1 MEYPRPNH
9 VRRWDIDVNEFRAW
23 RIQAS
28 PFVRV
33 VEWTSSED
41 PKKQKKQTKKL
52 DKKKTSPE
60 FFFVG
65 GCVPV
70 LKETA

>member
-9 VRRWDIDVNEFRAW
+9 VRHWDIDVNEFRAW

-41 PKKQKKQTKKL
+41 PKKQKK
-52 DKKKTSPE
+52 KKKTRQKTTTPE